1 MDVTN
6 KPDGL
11 NAVDADAS
19 ANTNTNLSVDTPKAV
34 DYAEFQKVVQQRQA
48 EKKARKELEDK
59 LQAIEKGEAEKQGE
73 YKKLYESSAAK
84 YEELRTSWLKDK
96 VTNSVQSA
104 LLKAG
109 CADAELAL
117 AAGKSELLEFDE
129 NEGKVDGVDAWIE
142 ELKQRKPILFQSV
155 KTPTINPSTPGGGL
169 RETAMIQGE
178 DLSKLSS
185 EQILN
190 KLRSMA
196 RK

>member
-11 NAVDADAS
+11 SAVDADAS
-19 ANTNTNLSVDTPKAV
+19 DSNNANVADATRLPDP
-34 DYAEFQKVVQQRQA
+34 AEFKKVIEQRQA
-48 EKKARKELEDK
+48 LKREKKELEDR
-59 LQAIEKGEAEKQGE
+59 LQAIEKDKAEKQGE

-96 VTNSVQSA
+96 VTNSVQAA

-169 RETAMIQGE
+169 RETATIQGE

-190 KLRSMA
+190 KLRSLS
-196 RK
+196 KK